1 MTDTPTQERDTAPE
15 ESTPVPAPAA
25 EKPPFWERPYVERY
39 LTPLVLPVAVVV
51 GLVAYIINI
60 SRIFLSGHGHI
71 PIFVGSAITVMILIG
86 ATLLSAGS
94 QRLRSSAITLVTAAF
109 IFSIMSSGWLVLG
122 HSQPEATGPTSLP
135 ATLKVKQPPLKV
147 TAAPGNALKFVPDAL
162 TATTGLAKID
172 VSVAG
177 AGHTFSMQDPTTL
190 WASLSLNAAGTTD
203 SGVAYFAK
211 PGSYV
216 FFCAIPGHEAA
227 GMKGV
232 ITVTGPPVTLAAALT
247 QSGNAA
253 NAAG

>member
-1 MTDTPTQERDTAPE
+1 MTSTPTQERDETPAE
-15 ESTPVPAPAA
+15 TPVPASAV
-25 EKPPFWERPYVERY
+25 EKVPFWDRPYVERY
-39 LTPLVLPVAVVV
+39 FTPFFLPVAVIV

-86 ATLLSAGS
+86 ATVLSAGS

-122 HSQPEATGPTSLP
+122 HAQPEATGPTSLP

-162 TATTGLAKID
+162 TATTGLAKIE
-172 VSVAG
+172 VAVAG

-190 WASLSLNAAGTTD
+190 WASLSLNAVGTTD

-211 PGSYV
+211 PGVYV

-227 GMKGV
+227 GMKGT
-232 ITVTGPPVTLAAALT
+232 ITVTGPPVTLTAALT
-247 QSGNAA
+247 QSGNPAS
-253 NAAG
+253 AAG